1 MKTPLS
7 SLILLNIRVC
17 FFVYFLELK
26 IITYTTYL
34 FFRSIYKL
42 CLTNS
47 FFIYDVFIFFS
58 YKTLSQNKLLTC

>member
-26 IITYTTYL
+26 IITYTIYL
-34 FFRSIYKL
+34 SFKSIYKL

-47 FFIYDVFIFFS
+47 FLIYDVFIFFS